1 MQIDLAG
8 AHRHHLLVHLVNL
21 IVHLEQLGF
30 RRVSGA
36 FVTTY
41 TEQLASGFEKED
53 WMGTEGVK

>member
-1 MQIDLAG
+1 MREVRACECEGDAG
-8 AHRHHLLVHLVNL
+8 ATG
-21 IVHLEQLGF
+21 GF

-53 WMGTEGVK
+53 QIGTEGVQ